1 MSGHSK
7 WHTIKHKKGAADA
20 KRGRVFTRII
30 KEISV
35 AARAG
40 GGDADTNPR
49 HWQAVGRVVP
59 DISESAQAFVAALV
73 VRKMSGR
80 VWVVCPD
87 VRRQEDFAS
96 EMAAWCGR
104 VRLFPELEIPAGDAL
119 PDPET
124 AEP

>member
-40 GGDADTNPR
+40 GGDADSNPR
-49 HWQAVGRVVP
+49 LRTIIA
-59 DISESAQAFVAALV
+59 EAKAANMPAENIKRAIMKGTGELPG
-73 VRKMSGR
+73 MAY
-80 VWVVCPD
+80 
-87 VRRQEDFAS
+87 EDAMY
-96 EMAAWCGR
+96 EAYG
-104 VRLFPELEIPAGDAL
+104 PAGVAL
-119 PDPET
+119 LIEAVTDNKT
-124 AEP
+124 RTVNDIRYVLDRNH